1 VLYNNI
7 QIQSIDRPVN
17 LRKKSVYQW
26 LNKIANNNNIE
37 IKSLSIS
44 ICSDEHLLSINKAY
58 LNHDYYTDIITF
70 DLKDSKE
77 VRSIEGDIY
86 ISKDRVNDNAK
97 TMGLKKEVELLRVIV
112 HGLLHLM
119 GYKDKTQKQRQEMRE
134 AENLSINLYET
145 MFHVK

>member
-1 VLYNNI
+1 MSYNKI
-7 QIQSIDRPVN
+7 YIQSIDRPTN
-17 LRKKSVYQW
+17 LRKKMVYQW
-26 LNKIANNNNIE
+26 LNKIANNEDFE

-70 DLKDSKE
+70 DLKDGRIVK
-77 VRSIEGDIY
+77 SIEGDIY
-86 ISKDRVNDNAK
+86 ISIDRVKDNAK
-97 TMGLKKEVELLRVIV
+97 TMGLKKEVELLRVIA

-119 GYKDKTQKQRQEMRE
+119 GFKDKNQKQRLKMRE
-134 AENLSINLYET
+134 AENLSLKLYET

>member
-7 QIQSIDRPVN
+7 QIQSIDRSVN
-17 LRKKSVYQW
+17 LRKKSIYQW
-26 LNKIANNNNIE
+26 LNKIANNDNFE

-86 ISKDRVNDNAK
+86 ISKDRVYDNAK
-97 TMGLKKEVELLRVIV
+97 TMGLKKEVELLRVMA

-119 GYKDKTQKQRQEMRE
+119 GLEDKTQKQKQKMRE
-134 AENLSINLYET
+134 AENLSLNLYET